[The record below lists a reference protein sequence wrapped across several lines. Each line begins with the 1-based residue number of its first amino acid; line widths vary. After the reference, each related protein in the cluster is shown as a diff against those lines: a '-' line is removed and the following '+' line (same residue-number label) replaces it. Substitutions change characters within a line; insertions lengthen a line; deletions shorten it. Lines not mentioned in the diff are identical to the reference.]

1 MASVIGNHTITEY
14 NINISVESEDGKTKI
29 SSNGSGVASL
39 DVTIDRGAVG
49 VVNAIKFKPL
59 TITFP
64 ASISSDLSGVK
75 QYAEVERPA
84 YNAGRVAAV
93 GIYNTEIDVVPG
105 FPIDITSEFFDV
117 NVVDDKGVGMVCTM
131 LSNGTLTGDIDES
144 ESSFDTLTGYLYIV
158 WNRPLKQGQNI
169 TYRKNYTNP
178 PADPVEFTLTGLV
191 GYSTVATYTLAAK
204 TFDNSLN
211 THTPIAPGTVVLT
224 TTLAT
229 GETATATDDGNG
241 HMVGLYLETSDE
253 DDTEAITNTINYHTG
268 EINITFDSTLMA
280 GEPIVLKHTSLI
292 PVKSYRIPNSDQM
305 NKLKV
310 TLPWE
315 DLARIVRS
323 AEQTAGVVETG
334 LKYRAD
340 T

>member
-14 NINISVESEDGKTKI
+14 NINVAIESEDGKTQI
-29 SSNGSGVASL
+29 NSNGAGVAAIN
-39 DVTIDRGAVG
+39 VTIDRGAVG
-49 VVNAIKFKPL
+49 VVNAIKFNPL

-64 ASISSDLSGVK
+64 AEISADLSGVK
-75 QYAEVERPA
+75 QYAEIDRPA

-93 GIYNTEIDVVPG
+93 GIYTTEIDVVPG
-105 FPIDITSEFFDV
+105 FPIDITNEYFDV

-131 LSNGTLTGDIDES
+131 LSDGTLTGDIEEADS
-144 ESSFDTLTGYLYIV
+144 EFDSLTGYLYIV
-158 WNRPLKQGQNI
+158 WKRPLKQGQNI
-169 TYRKNYTNP
+169 LYRKNYTNP
-178 PADPVEFTLTGLV
+178 PSDPVEFTLTGLV
-191 GYSTVATYTLAAK
+191 GYSTVPTYTLAAK
-204 TFDNSLN
+204 TFDSSLN

-241 HMVGLYLETSDE
+241 NMVGLYLETGDE
-253 DDTEAITNTINYHTG
+253 DADFATNTVNYHTG
-268 EINITFDSTLMA
+268 EINVTFDSTLMA
-280 GEPIVLKHTSLI
+280 GEPITLKHTSLI
-292 PVKSYRIPNSDQM
+292 PVKSYRIPSS
-305 NKLKV
+305 NKQNRLKI

-323 AEQTAGVVETG
+323 VEQTAGAVETG